1 MQDKLVLYAF
11 NDELCKIWSIIPFNH
26 QSLTIG
32 VKYNRKTMLFDL
44 FTAETA
50 TAMKHTFQ
58 HRATPMRTSSSIM
71 FIGSWQPTSKVHYRR
86 LLDSRDQGPVA
97 SATCT
102 LTLTLMLPSGTCIYC
117 ISFFYLYLTRQVS

>member
-11 NDELCKIWSIIPFNH
+11 NDELFKIWSIIPFNH

-58 HRATPMRTSSSIM
+58 HRATPMRNSSSNEVYWLLATN
-71 FIGSWQPTSKVHYRR
+71 FKGALPPPTG
-86 LLDSRDQGPVA
+86 L
-97 SATCT
+97 
-102 LTLTLMLPSGTCIYC
+102 
-117 ISFFYLYLTRQVS
+117 